1 MSTDYTVSSLPT
13 LAFNA
18 PAPLSWEK
26 FCEIAGLQATQPEL
40 QAAQPELQA
49 AQPELQAAQP
59 ELQAAQPELQAF
71 TAWSDLE
78 TQLRNAV
85 AEARGGERFKRPTT
99 GCSLYWK
106 NRVLACFQ
114 EKDVAKRDE
123 LLDRV
128 WWDAAGELTPPSEP
142 LGKGAL
148 ATYAIR
154 LKIALKRSK
163 ISKDAGN
170 ASFDRLTA
178 ETKR

>member
-1 MSTDYTVSSLPT
+1 MSVDFIVASLPT

-18 PAPLSWEK
+18 PAPLSWEDFISRGGTVSVPLEK
-26 FCEIAGLQATQPEL
+26 KWT
-40 QAAQPELQA
+40 
-49 AQPELQAAQP
+49 
-59 ELQAAQPELQAF
+59 
-71 TAWSDLE
+71 DLE

-85 AEARGGERFKRPTT
+85 AEARGGERFKRPAD

-114 EKDVAKRDE
+114 EKDIAKREE

-154 LKIALKRSK
+154 LKIALKRTK
-163 ISKDAGN
+163 ISKDTGN
-170 ASFDRLTA
+170 AAFDRLTA

>member
-1 MSTDYTVSSLPT
+1 MSTDYIVASLPT

-26 FCEIAGLQATQPEL
+26 FAEITGGGDALIPAKWT
-40 QAAQPELQA
+40 
-49 AQPELQAAQP
+49 
-59 ELQAAQPELQAF
+59 
-71 TAWSDLE
+71 DLE
-78 TQLRNAV
+78 TQMRNAM
-85 AEARGGERFKRPTT
+85 AEARGGERFKRPAD

-106 NRVLACFQ
+106 NRVLACFL

-123 LLDRV
+123 LLDRT
-128 WWDAAGELTPPSEP
+128 WWDAAGELTPPSDP

-154 LKIALKRSK
+154 LRIALKRTM
-163 ISKDAGN
+163 ISKDTGN
-170 ASFDRLTA
+170 AAFDRLTA

>member
-1 MSTDYTVSSLPT
+1 MSIDYIVSSLPT

-18 PAPLSWEK
+18 PAPLSWE
-26 FCEIAGLQATQPEL
+26 
-40 QAAQPELQA
+40 
-49 AQPELQAAQP
+49 
-59 ELQAAQPELQAF
+59 AF
-71 TAWSDLE
+71 VSRGGVVPPPQEREWRDLE

-85 AEARGGERFKRPTT
+85 AEARGGERFKRPAD

-114 EKDVAKRDE
+114 EKDVFRRDE
-123 LLDRV
+123 LIDRV
-128 WWDAAGELTPPSEP
+128 FWDAAGELTPPASP

-154 LKIALKRSK
+154 LKIALRRSR
-163 ISKDAGN
+163 ISTEAGN
-170 ASFDRLTA
+170 AAFDRLTA

>member
-1 MSTDYTVSSLPT
+1 MSIDYIVSSLPT

-18 PAPLSWEK
+18 PAPLSWEA
-26 FCEIAGLQATQPEL
+26 FVSRGGGVPPPQANI
-40 QAAQPELQA
+40 
-49 AQPELQAAQP
+49 
-59 ELQAAQPELQAF
+59 
-71 TAWSDLE
+71 WSDLE

-85 AEARGGERFKRPTT
+85 AEARGGERFKRPTN

-128 WWDAAGELTPPSEP
+128 WWDAAGELTPPSDP

-154 LKIALKRSK
+154 LKIALKRTA
-163 ISKDAGN
+163 ISKESGN
-170 ASFDRLTA
+170 AAFDRLTA
-178 ETKR
+178 ETKRSC